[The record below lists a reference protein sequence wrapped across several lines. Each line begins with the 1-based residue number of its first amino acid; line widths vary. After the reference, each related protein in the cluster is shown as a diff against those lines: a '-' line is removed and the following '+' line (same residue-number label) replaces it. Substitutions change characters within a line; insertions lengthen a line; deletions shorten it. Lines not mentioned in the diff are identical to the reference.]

1 MKPVPTACRLAIVGV
16 LLVGW
21 SLPALADSPPTAAP
35 KTGAF
40 GSGWANAEA
49 VTAPTGTSPLPYGT
63 GYEQRHNPRS
73 TATITSHTTT
83 WPWPTPATSPGR
95 SAAGGGRSGQGGG
108 SGGGNGGGGR
118 GR

>member
-1 MKPVPTACRLAIVGV
+1 MKPVPTACRLAIAGV

-21 SLPALADSPPTAAP
+21 SLPALADTSPTEAP

-49 VTAPTGTSPLPYGT
+49 ATGPADSAPAPLPYGT
-63 GYEQRHNPRS
+63 GYEQRHAQRATTTTTTS
-73 TATITSHTTT
+73 TIT
-83 WPWPTPATSPGR
+83 WPPATNAGR
-95 SAAGGGRSGQGGG
+95 NAAGGGRSGQ
-108 SGGGNGGGGR
+108 SGGNGGGGGGGR

>member
-1 MKPVPTACRLAIVGV
+1 MKPVPTACRLAIAGV

-21 SLPALADSPPTAAP
+21 SLPALADSPPTEAP

-49 VTAPTGTSPLPYGT
+49 VTVPAGTSPLPYGT
-63 GYEQRHNPRS
+63 CYEQRHNPRS

-95 SAAGGGRSGQGGG
+95 SATGGGRSGQGGG